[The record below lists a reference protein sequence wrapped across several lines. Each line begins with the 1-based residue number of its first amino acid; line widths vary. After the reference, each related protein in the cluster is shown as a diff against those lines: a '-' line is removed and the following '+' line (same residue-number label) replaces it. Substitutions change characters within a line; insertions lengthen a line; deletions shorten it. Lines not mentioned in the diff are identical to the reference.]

1 MPARWR
7 LTPPAART
15 RDPLVVTFPAPLD
28 HGLLAR
34 ALGVEDSGRRPVD
47 GEITLDA
54 ADTRWMFR
62 PAAPWAAGE
71 YQLVALSILEDP
83 AGNRIGRAFEVDM
96 TRATAAN
103 ASPDVYRLPFKVAE
117 PGF

>member
-1 MPARWR
+1 M
-7 LTPPAART
+7 PPAGGT
-15 RDPLVVTFPAPLD
+15 RDPLVVMFPEPLD

-34 ALGVEDSGRRPVD
+34 ALGVEDSSRRPVD

-54 ADTRWMFR
+54 ADTRWTFR
-62 PAAPWAAGE
+62 PAAPWAAGV
-71 YQLVALSILEDP
+71 YQLVALAILEDP

-96 TRATAAN
+96 TRASAAN
-103 ASPDVYRLPFKVAE
+103 AAPEVYRLPFKVGE